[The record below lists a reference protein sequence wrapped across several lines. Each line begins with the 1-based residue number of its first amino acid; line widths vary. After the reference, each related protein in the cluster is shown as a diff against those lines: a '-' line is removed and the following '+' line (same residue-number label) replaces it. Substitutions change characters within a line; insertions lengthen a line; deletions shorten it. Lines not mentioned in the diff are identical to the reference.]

1 MLKTLLITV
10 AFLCAS
16 FTLHAQVGCGTFAEP
31 LDIEDSTE
39 VARQAPFKFDAA
51 ESLIYLQSKGYKLK
65 ESYLKMLEKEL
76 PEIYTRF
83 KEKERNK
90 EKGKGNGKSS
100 DLRILADANGIDY
113 VEVRFWRHL
122 DYYTNVPLVSDTD
135 FENNTT
141 TAIDILNADFA
152 SNDIPLRFYASCG
165 NYTFKT
171 NQYNTSTEE
180 ITKSAASSLIDRV
193 PNYSKGFDVF
203 YFDGRINDN
212 GTYVNFAKYPWAD
225 RNYAVAATGTGLRT
239 RTFTHEVGHT
249 LGLRHTHDNA
259 RGSGSDNKE
268 AGGCYQE
275 SVSRTRRNYWY
286 NGCTSTD
293 TYLKCEINGD
303 KIADTQAS
311 FEALSNH
318 LNDDGSY
325 DGTGGTDNWG
335 DSWIP
340 PVNNYMS
347 YTRQNLRTEF
357 TPMQSSQMLN
367 FAGSR
372 KTSSSVS
379 ISGPSTLCVGA
390 TGTYSVSTSGVTGYL
405 WSAPPGF
412 EILSGQ
418 GTNTVTIKNNSASS
432 GGVFEVAFEG
442 CGAFGA
448 SRKVEGSANYYYVIG
463 NDNVY
468 PGSSIETYS
477 VSNSNEAGI
486 TYAWTPPANTRVIGS
501 TTGSSLT
508 LEFLSSFTGGSL
520 SVKETTACGTSSRG
534 IYIQANTGGGPGG
547 GELEPQRTTAVDD
560 TTPYAVYPN
569 PSNGEVIIECLSED
583 NYTVQILSLD
593 NRIRKAVHVSSGK
606 SKLDFSNYPTGMYIL
621 KIIASD
627 MTVYTEKLIIK

>member
-10 AFLCAS
+10 VFLCAC
-16 FTLHAQVGCGTFAEP
+16 FTMHAQDDCGTVAEP
-31 LDIEDSTE
+31 FNIEDSTE
-39 VARQAPFKFDAA
+39 VARQAPFKLDAA

-65 ESYLKMLEKEL
+65 ESYLNMLEKEM
-76 PEIYTRF
+76 PEIYARF

-90 EKGKGNGKSS
+90 GKREGNGKSS
-100 DLRILADANGIDY
+100 GLRTSADASGLDY

-122 DYYTNVPLVSDTD
+122 DYYTNVPYVSDTE
-135 FENNTT
+135 FQNNIA

-152 SNDIPLRFYASCG
+152 SNDIPLRFYASCS

-171 NQYNTSTEE
+171 NQYNASTEE
-180 ITKSAASSLIDRV
+180 ITKSAASSLIDGV
-193 PNYSKGFDVF
+193 PNYSKGLDVF

-303 KIADTQAS
+303 QISDTHAS

-318 LNDDGSY
+318 LNSSGY
-325 DGTGGTDNWG
+325 DGTGGTDNWN
-335 DSWIP
+335 DAWTP
-340 PVNNYMS
+340 PVNNFMS
-347 YTRQNLRTEF
+347 YTWQQFRTEF
-357 TPMQSSQMLN
+357 SPMQISRLLN
-367 FAGSR
+367 YADSR

-379 ISGPSTLCVGA
+379 ITGPSRLCVGA
-390 TGTYSVSTSGVTGYL
+390 TGTYSVSTSGVTGYS
-405 WSAPPGF
+405 WSVPPGL

-418 GTNTVTIKNNSASS
+418 GTNTVNIKNNSASS
-432 GGVFEVAFEG
+432 GGVIEVAFEG

-486 TYAWTPPANTRVIGS
+486 TYAWAAPANTRVIGS
-501 TTGSSLT
+501 TTGSSVT

-520 SVKETTACGTSSRG
+520 SVKETTVCGSSSSS
-534 IYIQANTGGGPGG
+534 IYIQANTSGGPGG
-547 GELEPQRTTAVDD
+547 GTLEPQSTTAVDD
-560 TTPYAVYPN
+560 TIPYAVYPN
-569 PSNGEVIIECLSED
+569 PSNGDITIECLLKD
-583 NYTVQILSLD
+583 DYTIQLISLD
-593 NRIRKAVHVSSGK
+593 NRIRKEVHVSSRK
-606 SKLDFSNYPTGMYIL
+606 SKLDFSSYPTGMYIL